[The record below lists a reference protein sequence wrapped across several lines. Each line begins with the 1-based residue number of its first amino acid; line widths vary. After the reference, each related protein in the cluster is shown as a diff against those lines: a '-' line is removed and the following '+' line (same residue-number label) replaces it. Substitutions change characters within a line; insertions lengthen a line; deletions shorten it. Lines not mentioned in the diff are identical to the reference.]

1 MHLLSENEGVDH
13 TSWGELIMAAIY
25 QRLSDMM
32 QYLLGAVAR
41 VFSPDEHDY
50 PSVGV
55 QPFEGDPYEKNYPE

>member
-1 MHLLSENEGVDH
+1 
-13 TSWGELIMAAIY
+13 MAI
-25 QRLSDMM
+25 RKLFNDIM

-55 QPFEGDPYEKNYPE
+55 QPFEGEPYEATYPE